1 MASTNKLYPPIING
15 VLPAFYKR
23 TRTEN
28 DTATWYIRI
37 IVPFSM
43 SQMVSKNEIASMFL
57 RLKTVQSNEV
67 KYCGATDN
75 FNLDEGVAIFD
86 LTLEE
91 SNKLIEG
98 LFYKAQ
104 LAYCSLPLKTS
115 NGELNELKVTDA
127 GYFSTVGI
135 TKCISKPKLSI
146 ANFDN
151 KKVNLASKR
160 YLGSYEQDTEKGDS
174 TEKVYSYSFVIT
186 DENGDEYLNSGVQLH
201 NVNNDINSW
210 SSEDEFIVNKVFPIG
225 TIFYIQYNVTT
236 VNGLTLSSP
245 AYRIMAGES
254 VDMEKKI
261 TLEPELNYDEG
272 YIQIKMKGPRKY
284 RVDNNNNQLL
294 VTPEDYCSG
303 LFLLSR
309 GHLQDDYMVWE
320 DISRFNLNHELPS
333 THIERD
339 FTIEQGITYK
349 YRLYQY
355 NRHGVYSNPVESE
368 EIYADF
374 EDMFLYDG
382 VRQLKVRF
390 NPKVSSFKVNIPEQK
405 LETIGSKYPFIFRNG
420 HVYYHEFPISGLIS
434 YQLDE
439 AKLFLND
446 EEIIDGNLLETSL
459 FYKYPYLTGQGNIA
473 YYTDEN
479 GNEIPEDIIKL
490 YNSKQEVDNS
500 FNYDLNSPKKKY
512 EYLEYPTN
520 QVRID
525 KDLTSEN
532 FMSERYFKLAVLA
545 WLTNGEIKLFKSPG
559 EGNYLVRLLNTSLTP
574 NDTLGRML
582 HTFNTTAYEIAD
594 LTYDNLLQYNLITVE
609 EPETTLTQFSTIE
622 FQPNLGVG
630 QTTLIYS
637 NTNQDT
643 IYGFEIN
650 DCMPGDQIKVTYN
663 DDYSYEII
671 TIGVTGSYNFS
682 ANGRPISRIDF
693 ITGPNNEF
701 PYPRSI
707 TIEYVGEQ
715 QHYFDL
721 ITKVTSS
728 TIVGRTYFGPE
739 TDLVNA
745 VVGDVNNFHKFNIQ
759 LGRIAT
765 AYKTK
770 LLNME
775 MLRVRAREIIP
786 LYRWQENGT
795 WVYNTTPF
803 GVGYPLEELK
813 LLTTSTVNDNAKMI
827 SNFAIFKVYGYTNN
841 AKPPVAEHLINVNNN
856 DASDLK
862 YYEMYPNW
870 KFSHYWDPQQPSSSW
885 IYSKAPVFKFA
896 INTDVNNT
904 ELNYIDLTE
913 RHEMVLYNLGP
924 IQQLWLGNG
933 VMAETVMRIE
943 AIDYSLEDT
952 NDDVFNAKQAFLSAK
967 NAIINNY
974 QIYINNHLTA
984 IEAYDN
990 YLSLLAKYNQAQEEI
1005 VTLQDSY
1012 NVLQT
1017 MTANTSVLRSEV
1029 NNAIT
1034 KAVNGINSYINT
1046 YYTFLQNYIPS
1057 QAPAGVTVPEK
1068 PSLLTAVTFTN
1079 QVTNANDNNLTTV
1092 INTII
1097 TNLYNKINDV
1107 SIIYT
1112 TVLNNYIANIPN
1124 TSSLTELLPEG
1135 WDDNYWQ
1142 SHSVSQIVTELTSVL
1157 LQKLQNMY
1165 SLLRKRNI
1173 TTSPFTSNYFNNKNI
1188 PVTTEWNT
1196 THSNIV
1202 LTDQDNIAGIINISY
1217 EDIFPDV
1224 VTDETILY
1232 NTSSKILQYK
1242 QEYDEASSY
1251 IPIAEQETIT
1261 AHGAYVDAKEA
1272 YEAYEALYIAPKEEI
1287 IAECEEDKIQQQA
1300 TIDSANTLI
1309 AGLELEENSDGKQET
1324 INFLQALI
1332 RAAEAA
1338 IITDNNTIAYNQ
1350 AAIDTLKTS
1359 EEYVNAKALKEST
1372 YATWQAKRQAEQ
1384 TARNAADVAYNKI
1397 LTAID
1402 DWNTDLNT
1410 VKTYI
1415 TILLQ
1420 VNTLHNIPLSE
1431 LQEQIN
1437 HYRSIYTTLVNK
1449 HTTEKNNANNSVYEI
1464 TSLQIAFNKLNT
1476 LRTEWAARLEEL
1488 DAIINDPPINPGKPT
1503 AFPWAQYIK
1512 DIKEAWE
1519 NFINLL
1525 QQAYQ
1530 AREEVYYQ

>member
-37 IVPFSM
+37 TVPFSM
-43 SQMVSKNEIASMFL
+43 SQMVSKAEIKSMFL

-75 FNLDEGVAIFD
+75 FNIDEGVAIFD
-86 LTLEE
+86 LTLKE
-91 SNKLIEG
+91 SNELIEG

-104 LAYCSLPLKTS
+104 LAYCSMPVEWDNGTKTDP
-115 NGELNELKVTDA
+115 EVTNA

-135 TKCISKPKLSI
+135 TKCISKPLLSI
-146 ANFDN
+146 ANFDA

-160 YLGSYEQDTEKGDS
+160 YLGTYEQDTEKGDS
-174 TEKVYSYSFVIT
+174 TEKVYSYSFIIT
-186 DENGDEYLNSGVQLH
+186 DENGNEYVNSGVQLH

-210 SSEDEFIVNKVFPIG
+210 SSEDEFIVNKVLPIG
-225 TIFYIQYNVTT
+225 TLYYIQYNVTT
-236 VNGLTLSSP
+236 INGLNLSSP
-245 AYRIMAGES
+245 TYRIMAGES

-261 TLEPELNYDEG
+261 ILEPELNYDEG
-272 YIQIKMKGPRKY
+272 YIQINMKGPRKY
-284 RVDNNNNQLL
+284 RIDNNNNELL
-294 VTPEDYCSG
+294 ITPEDYCSG

-339 FTIEQGITYK
+339 FTIEQGVTYK

-420 HVYYHEFPISGLIS
+420 NVYYHEFPISGLIS

-439 AKLFLND
+439 AKLFLKDD
-446 EEIIDGNLLETSL
+446 EILDGNLLEKSL
-459 FYKYPYLTGQGNIA
+459 FYKYPYLTSKGTID

-479 GNEIPEDIIKL
+479 GNEVPESIIKL
-490 YNSKQEVDNS
+490 YNSKQEVGSS
-500 FNYDLNSPKKKY
+500 FNYDLNSPRKTYGELKY
-512 EYLEYPTN
+512 ETN
-520 QVRID
+520 NVRMD
-525 KDLTSEN
+525 RDLTSEN
-532 FMSERYFKLAVLA
+532 LMSERYFKLAVLA
-545 WLTNGEIKLFKSPG
+545 WLTNGEIKLFRSPG

-594 LTYDNLLQYNLITVE
+594 LTYDNLLEYKLITVE
-609 EPETTLTQFSTIE
+609 EPATTLTQFSTFE
-622 FQPNLGVG
+622 FQPNLEPGK
-630 QTTLIYS
+630 TTLIYS
-637 NTNQDT
+637 NPNNQNT

-650 DCMPGDQIKVTYN
+650 DCMPGDQIKVTYS
-663 DDYSYEII
+663 DDNSYELI
-671 TIGVTGSYNFS
+671 TIGVTGSYHFTS
-682 ANGRPISRIDF
+682 NGRPIARIDY
-693 ITGPNNEF
+693 ITGPNNSF

-707 TIEYVGEQ
+707 TVEYVGEQ

-721 ITKVTSS
+721 ITKVTSA
-728 TIVGRTYFGPE
+728 TVVGRTYFGPQ

-745 VVGDVNNFHKFNIQ
+745 VIGDANNFHKFNIQ
-759 LGRIAT
+759 IGRIAT

-786 LYRWQENGT
+786 LYRWRENGT

-813 LLTTSTVNDNAKMI
+813 LLTTSAVNDNAKMI
-827 SNFAIFKVYGYTNN
+827 SNFAIFKVYNYTNN
-841 AKPPVAEHLINVNNN
+841 AKPPAVEHLINVNNN

-870 KFSHYWDPQQPSSSW
+870 KFAFYWDPQQPSSSW
-885 IYSKAPVFKFA
+885 TYSKAPVLQFA
-896 INTDVNNT
+896 INTDINSN

-913 RHEMVLYNLGP
+913 RHEMTLYNLGP

-952 NDDVFNAKQAFLSAK
+952 NQDVYNAKQEFLAAK
-967 NAIINNY
+967 NAIVDNY
-974 QIYINNHLTA
+974 QTYITTN
-984 IEAYDN
+984 EAKIDAYNN
-990 YLSLLAKYNQAQEEI
+990 YLSLLAKYEQAQEEI
-1005 VTLQDSY
+1005 KTLQKSY
-1012 NVLQT
+1012 NVLVS
-1017 MTANTSVLRSEV
+1017 MTANSTVLRNEMTA
-1029 NNAIT
+1029 AIT
-1034 KAVNGINSYINT
+1034 TAVTGINSYINT
-1046 YYTFLQNYIPS
+1046 YYTFLESYIPNR
-1057 QAPAGVTVPEK
+1057 APAGLTLPTKPTTLTV
-1068 PSLLTAVTFTN
+1068 STFTN
-1079 QVTNANDNNLTTV
+1079 QIANATDNNLISV
-1092 INTII
+1092 INNII
-1097 TNLYNKINDV
+1097 ISLQAKIAAV
-1107 SIIYT
+1107 SEVYT
-1112 TVLNNYIANIPN
+1112 GVLANYMANIPD
-1124 TSSLTELLPEG
+1124 TSSLRDLLPSG
-1135 WDDNYWQ
+1135 WTDSYWQ
-1142 SHSVSQIVTELTSVL
+1142 SHSVAQIVTELTTIL

-1165 SLLRKRNI
+1165 TLLHKRNI
-1173 TTSPFTSNYFNNKNI
+1173 TTSPFTSNYFSNKHI
-1188 PVTTEWNT
+1188 PTAAEWSIANGTT
-1196 THSNIV
+1196 V
-1202 LTDQDNIAGIINISY
+1202 LNDQENVAGIVEITY
-1217 EDIFPDV
+1217 EDIFPEEI
-1224 VTDETILY
+1224 TDETILY
-1232 NTSSKILQYK
+1232 NSNSQILQYK
-1242 QEYDEASSY
+1242 QAYDEAAAY
-1251 IPIAEQETIT
+1251 ITIAEQETVT
-1261 AHGAYVDAKEA
+1261 AYGNYMNALEA
-1272 YEAYEALYIAPKEEI
+1272 YNNYEAINIKPKEDI
-1287 IAECEEDKIQQQA
+1287 IADCEADKNEQQA
-1300 TIDSANTLI
+1300 TIDSARALI
-1309 AGLELEENSDGKQET
+1309 AGLELEEDSDGKDET

-1332 RAAEAA
+1332 HAAEAA
-1338 IITDNNTIAYNQ
+1338 IIADDNTIAFNQ
-1350 AAIDTLKTS
+1350 TEIDTLKTS
-1359 EEYVNAKALKEST
+1359 TEYINAKNLKEST
-1372 YATWQAKRQAEQ
+1372 YATWRAKQQAEQ
-1384 TARNAADVAYNKI
+1384 DAKDAAVLAHDQIINAINTWDLD
-1397 LTAID
+1397 LT
-1402 DWNTDLNT
+1402 T

-1415 TILLQ
+1415 AILQQ
-1420 VNTLHNIPLSE
+1420 VNALHNIPLSE
-1431 LQEQIN
+1431 LQEQIDN
-1437 HYRSIYTTLVNK
+1437 YRNWHTTLVNT
-1449 HTTEKNNANNSVYEI
+1449 HTEEKNKASNSVQDI
-1464 TSLQIAFNKLNT
+1464 ISLQIAFNKLDS
-1476 LRTEWAARLEEL
+1476 LKAEWEARLADL
-1488 DAIINDPPINPGKPT
+1488 RAITRPANPGPPDT
-1503 AFPWAQYIK
+1503 FDWNTYITR
-1512 DIKEAWE
+1512 IKNAWG